1 MTALEEIEAAIA
13 NLTRLKAESTQWQPD
28 PDMPELAGWY
38 VDSDG
43 SGLQGVFAIKELFR
57 GGHAVALY
65 ADPPDAE
72 LIVTLHRTIDAQLA
86 ILGAASS
93 SILETGRDP
102 EAVYSDGRHMDGA
115 RLLMVAPWGRAA
127 VDMARSINGT
137 S

>member
-1 MTALEEIEAAIA
+1 MSALNEIEAAIKR
-13 NLTRLKAESTQWQPD
+13 LTKLKAESTQWQPD

-43 SGLQGVFAIKELFR
+43 SGRKGVFTIKEAFH

-86 ILGAASS
+86 ILKHAIGHFPHYNLRGAEEEEWLGKRTGVRDALTLARAINNTAS
-93 SILETGRDP
+93 
-102 EAVYSDGRHMDGA
+102 
-115 RLLMVAPWGRAA
+115 
-127 VDMARSINGT
+127 
-137 S
+137 